1 MKSFFVISLI
11 VLIAAMVSAQE
22 TLTGLYNTRRLPA
35 QNDYAAR
42 SLHAA
47 NQEYGQAQ
55 QARAVAAQAAH
66 AAHANQMAPSAGMNA
81 RQVDMMVRQ
90 AADKAAIMVTRWAK
104 ALRETMIENAGRE
117 ASAEGQAF

>member
-1 MKSFFVISLI
+1 
-11 VLIAAMVSAQE
+11 
-22 TLTGLYNTRRLPA
+22 
-35 QNDYAAR
+35 
-42 SLHAA
+42 
-47 NQEYGQAQ
+47 
-55 QARAVAAQAAH
+55 
-66 AAHANQMAPSAGMNA
+66 MAPSAGMNA